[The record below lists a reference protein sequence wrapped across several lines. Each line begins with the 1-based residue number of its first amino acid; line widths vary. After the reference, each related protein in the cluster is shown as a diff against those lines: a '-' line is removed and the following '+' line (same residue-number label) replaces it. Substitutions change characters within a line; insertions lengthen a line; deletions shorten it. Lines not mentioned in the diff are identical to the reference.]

1 MTLKLT
7 SKFRSGRTVRSHRFD
22 KLEDADAPAPFDS
35 FNMTANL
42 PATPDPYDRSE
53 SRSTARRSM
62 ATFQNLTFS
71 DVQQLTNVLSH
82 APSPAISWQSPM
94 WATYARFTRQQIESL
109 PAHLRCKS
117 NSPFSSRFWTASKTP
132 TDNEGGLCKLH
143 SQLNVDLI
151 RSIFTFLQKEIE
163 DHIPAILD
171 PLSEAGRLTR
181 QHEDVMNALAAVP
194 ALWTAAP
201 TKPQEAP
208 NDGPFRDI
216 RRRLGRRDSMMSP
229 NGTPRM
235 YSMASSLQS
244 SLSLS
249 TSAHMSKLLA
259 MSTCPAQFHKRSC
272 LACAI
277 AQVGSSPAIIFALR
291 VGILA
296 RSQIEPNRRGVRIT
310 FVECWMEHLHSVDEE
325 EVERVMRES
334 FELGM
339 QLRGLYRRL
348 SIEKERIRVEDSEE
362 PVDMTTQAKKGSGF
376 WIDLGHKAN
385 CAWPFK
391 TRGRGSNLSMFD
403 LASSHSPTQRSVKPR
418 GRSSNL
424 SMFDLARSHSTHQ
437 PSALSK
443 PSSTSRLRAIRAY
456 SSSQLQPRPKT
467 SYTLASR
474 SQSVSSHHPP
484 ALRRP
489 KTSFFHASATPFLPR
504 SLSRRKTTNQLKT
517 DSAALLYSSTP
528 PADASPP
535 MACDRFSKATQ
546 TSPRTSASASPL
558 LPVPTPSNSSPPL
571 TQPTVSI
578 SIPPRTSSRPLPDA
592 YAWKTL
598 PPLPPQ
604 HRARKRRHLSLPDA
618 LTLSGTSTAATT
630 ATTAPS
636 PHPHPRHQ
644 HNHSHH
650 LHPRHHH
657 NQYHQRQRA
666 AGAVA
671 APHAGLAFGVRHVA
685 SAAPLGPQMH
695 VHPALRTRA
704 ESPEVEVEGE
714 ADAEVGE
721 IDIGFGG
728 GVAGGFADAA
738 GAACGGGGG
747 DTGAGASDGSVVD
760 AGAGA
765 GAAAKAKVDL
775 SLFPRASRRGD
786 GERERVKQRVR
797 KDAGT
802 GVGTET
808 GKGGGGGQDAAW
820 SCAVMKEMGM

>member
-22 KLEDADAPAPFDS
+22 KLEDTEAPAPFDS

-42 PATPDPYDRSE
+42 PATPDPYDRSG
-53 SRSTARRSM
+53 SRSTARRSV

-117 NSPFSSRFWTASKTP
+117 NSPFSSRFWGASKTT

-163 DHIPAILD
+163 DHIPAVLD

-249 TSAHMSKLLA
+249 TSASMSKLLA
-259 MSTCPAQFHKRSC
+259 MSACPAQFHKRSC

-277 AQVGSSPAIIFALR
+277 AQVGSSPAIVFALR

-310 FVECWMEHLHSVDEE
+310 FVECWMEHLHSVDGQ

-348 SIEKERIRVEDSEE
+348 SIEKERVRVEDSEE

-376 WIDLGHKAN
+376 WMDLGHKAN

-391 TRGRGSNLSMFD
+391 T
-403 LASSHSPTQRSVKPR
+403 R

-437 PSALSK
+437 PALSK

-504 SLSRRKTTNQLKT
+504 SLSRRKTTHQLKT
-517 DSAALLYSSTP
+517 DSAALLCSSP
-528 PADASPP
+528 PPPDASPSV
-535 MACDRFSKATQ
+535 ACDRFSKATQ

-558 LPVPTPSNSSPPL
+558 LPVPVTVPTPSTSSTPF
-571 TQPTVSI
+571 TQTAPHPAVSVSI

-592 YAWKTL
+592 YAWKTP

-618 LTLSGTSTAATT
+618 LTLSTSTTSTTTTTT
-630 ATTAPS
+630 A
-636 PHPHPRHQ
+636 HPHSHYPRHQ

-657 NQYHQRQRA
+657 HQRPRA
-666 AGAVA
+666 AAAVT
-671 APHAGLAFGVRHVA
+671 VRHVA

-704 ESPEVEVEGE
+704 ESPEAE
-714 ADAEVGE
+714 AEAEVGE

-728 GVAGGFADAA
+728 GAADPRK
-738 GAACGGGGG
+738 
-747 DTGAGASDGSVVD
+747 
-760 AGAGA
+760 
-765 GAAAKAKVDL
+765 AKAEL
-775 SLFPRASRRGD
+775 SLFPRASGKGRGRSD
-786 GERERVKQRVR
+786 EGRERERVKRR
-797 KDAGT
+797 ETK
-802 GVGTET
+802 GVGMET
-808 GKGGGGGQDAAW
+808 GKGTGVAGGGDGDADAAW
-820 SCAVMKEMGM
+820 SCAVMKEMGI